1 VTSLWARI
9 PLWLLVDGGV
19 RSLPP
24 AAQLALVHIAAT
36 DGFTRCGD
44 TAADVRGALD
54 ALAAG
59 AGAALPDMIGKGIVE
74 HTDGVLRLVPPS
86 DVAAEAPPEAG
97 EEQPQ
102 GSDAA
107 PPSTPTRGPRRPPS
121 HSPEAQRRR
130 KVLSWFNHRAGPC
143 RDVPKAATWEQ
154 WSASPEGV
162 ALLAVGR
169 PRHAGNNPGNKSR
182 GVVPASGNNPGTTQ
196 EQPGNNPPSDSP
208 SDEETTK
215 KEAKNAV
222 GARAREQGNKAAGT
236 REQVVP
242 GVVPAGHLPPTVG
255 GFTIGNAEEVLHTI
269 RSRSDGRF
277 STRAAHPQLQRF
289 HALCC
294 DLMDRGA
301 TRAEF
306 ERIGDHIRHGGMNW
320 AKRPDVGALIAE
332 GKDQRGPQLPR
343 ILTDIDGCA
352 ECGGASA
359 DAVGGDEV
367 DALWAAAAT
376 KAGYKL

>member
-1 VTSLWARI
+1 MTSLWTRV

-19 RSLPP
+19 RSLPS
-24 AAQLALVHIAAT
+24 AAQLALVHVAAGG
-36 DGFTRCGD
+36 GFTRVGD
-44 TAADVRGALD
+44 EPGDARRALD

-59 AGAALPDMIGKGIVE
+59 AGDALADMIGKGIVE
-74 HTDGVLRLVPPS
+74 HTDGVLRLVEPS
-86 DVAAEAPPEAG
+86 DAIDAPRPEADAATATAQDEAPAP
-97 EEQPQ
+97 QPS
-102 GSDAA
+102 GA
-107 PPSTPTRGPRRPPS
+107 RRPPS

-143 RDVPKAATWEQ
+143 RDVPKSATWET
-154 WSASPEGV
+154 WSVSPEGL

-169 PRHAGNNPGNKSR
+169 PRHCGNKGG
-182 GVVPASGNNPGTTQ
+182 GVVPARGNNPGTRQ
-196 EQPGNNPPSDSP
+196 EQPRNNPPSDSP

-215 KEAKNAV
+215 NEAKDAV
-222 GARAREQGNKAAGT
+222 GARAREQGNRVAGT

-242 GVVPAGHLPPTVG
+242 GVVPAGALPPTVG
-255 GFTIGNAEEVLHTI
+255 GFTIGDAEEVLHTI
-269 RSRSDGRF
+269 RARSDGRF

-306 ERIGDHIRHGGMNW
+306 ERIGDHIRHGGMEW

-352 ECGGASA
+352 RCGGASA
-359 DAVGGDEV
+359 GALAEDEDDGG
-367 DALWAAAAT
+367 WAAAAK

>member
-1 VTSLWARI
+1 MTSLWARL
-9 PLWLLVDGGV
+9 PMWLLVDGGV
-19 RSLPP
+19 RSLPV
-24 AAQLALVHIAAT
+24 AAQLALVHIAASG
-36 DGFTRCGD
+36 GFTRCGE
-44 TAADVRGALD
+44 DVRAALD

-59 AGAALPDMIGKGIVE
+59 AGASLDALIDRGLVE
-74 HTDGVLRLVPPS
+74 HDGTTLRLVPPPS
-86 DVAAEAPPEAG
+86 YATPADAEGAPDEAPDAEPPPASAG
-97 EEQPQ
+97 
-102 GSDAA
+102 
-107 PPSTPTRGPRRPPS
+107 GPRRPPS

-143 RDVPKAATWEQ
+143 RDVPKSATWET
-154 WSASPEGV
+154 WSVSPEGL

-169 PRHAGNNPGNKSR
+169 PRHCGNKGG
-182 GVVPASGNNPGTTQ
+182 GVVPARGNNPGTRQ
-196 EQPGNNPPSDSP
+196 EQPRNNPPSDSP

-215 KEAKNAV
+215 NEAKDAV
-222 GARAREQGNKAAGT
+222 GARAREQGNRVAGT

-242 GVVPAGHLPPTVG
+242 GVVPAGALPPTVG
-255 GFTIGNAEEVLHTI
+255 GFTIGDAEEVLHTI
-269 RSRSDGRF
+269 RARSDGRF

-306 ERIGDHIRHGGMNW
+306 ERIGDHIRHGGMEW

-352 ECGGASA
+352 RCGGASA
-359 DAVGGDEV
+359 DTLVEDEDDGG
-367 DALWAAAAT
+367 WAAAAK

>member
-1 VTSLWARI
+1 MTSLWARL
-9 PLWLLVDGGV
+9 PMWLLVDGGV
-19 RSLPP
+19 RSLPA
-24 AAQLALVHIAAT
+24 AAQLALVHIAASG
-36 DGFTRCGD
+36 GFTRCGE
-44 TAADVRGALD
+44 DVRAALD

-59 AGAALPDMIGKGIVE
+59 AGASLDALIDRGLVE
-74 HTDGVLRLVPPS
+74 HDGTTLRLVPPPS
-86 DVAAEAPPEAG
+86 YATPADAEEAPDEAPAAEPPAASAG
-97 EEQPQ
+97 
-102 GSDAA
+102 
-107 PPSTPTRGPRRPPS
+107 GPRRPPS

-182 GVVPASGNNPGTTQ
+182 GVVPASGNNPGTTR

-255 GFTIGNAEEVLHTI
+255 GFTIGDAEEVLHTI